1 MTKYVALLRGINLG
15 KRQIKMDALRKAFEG
30 WGYENVSTLLASGNV
45 IFEAKGS
52 DENKLRQSIEARL
65 KASFGFEVP
74 VVLRSGA
81 EIAKLIKSEP
91 FKRVKVTLKTRLFVT
106 FLSET
111 PKSKPKIPTKSKAGD
126 FIILDIADQD
136 VFSMLTDTRTP
147 DAMDILRKK
156 FGDKI
161 TTRNWNTVL
170 KISDALNK

>member
-15 KRQIKMDALRKAFEG
+15 KRRIKMEALRKTFEG
-30 WGYENVSTLLASGNV
+30 LGYENIRTLLASGNV
-45 IFEAKGS
+45 IFEPKGS
-52 DENKLRQSIEARL
+52 DAKKLTRAIEARL
-65 KASFGFEVP
+65 KDAFGFEVP

-91 FKRVKVTLKTRLFVT
+91 FKRVKVTPKTRLFVT

-126 FIILDIADQD
+126 FIILDVADRD
-136 VFSMLTDTRTP
+136 VLSVLTDTRTP
-147 DAMDILRKK
+147 DAMDILRKQ

-161 TTRNWNTVL
+161 TTRSWNTVL